1 MPAKLKSRSG
11 CLTCVTRKK
20 KCDEAKNGLPPKCG
34 HCFRL
39 GLACVWRSREQAEG
53 SKATT
58 AISISTTN
66 LKAKSPPPRLAVSNG
81 YPSFRNDF
89 EKQLILESSRLFQP
103 LVCATA
109 GPGFEELTL
118 LARFCTQSQL
128 VRDAVVAFAAHGQ
141 ASRSSDAYK
150 LSLTSYQSCVAGLR
164 RGLAYGG
171 SSPAERDQVL
181 AAIFFLG
188 SLESLKFG
196 VPSHYLAHFEMCRRL
211 LLSRLSGHSVLQDQS
226 LIKLY
231 RMIAEAVTYT
241 IATSSQY
248 SLSHNAQP
256 VGQSF
261 KCLFP
266 GDDYSASSPFLGGVH
281 KLYHIMFEVN
291 TLLRPPRADQGPT
304 LSLKVAQSCAKLW
317 GELDELEGSIETLYA
332 TSSVGEEVTRLYKVK
347 HQVAILALRVHLI
360 KISRPSAIP
369 TDPDIRFHLASV
381 IEMLAQQDVRE
392 PGNPALR
399 WPLIILACAAE
410 TDHDFQFLSTRM
422 HDMAA
427 VLDPVDSRKLVTTC
441 FTLGRYRHDPAEY
454 RHYQIE
460 TCEGPR
466 HIQSQLDFLLEPRL
480 LDANVYPHLSEHE
493 SASPDVL
500 VQKASNTRIEEI

>member
-20 KCDEAKNGLPPKCG
+20 KCDEAKNGSPPKCG

-53 SKATT
+53 SRAST
-58 AISISTTN
+58 AISTTN
-66 LKAKSPPPRLAVSNG
+66 LKAKSPPPRLTVSNG

-89 EKQLILESSRLFQP
+89 EKQLTLESSRLLQP
-103 LVCATA
+103 LICPTA

-118 LARFCTQSQL
+118 LGSFCTQSQL

-141 ASRSSDAYK
+141 ASRSTDAYK
-150 LSLTSYQSCVAGLR
+150 TSLTSYQSCVKGLQ
-164 RGLAYGG
+164 RGLAYEG
-171 SSPAERDQVL
+171 SSPAEKDQVL

-188 SLESLKFG
+188 LLESLKFG
-196 VPSHYLAHFEMCRRL
+196 DPSHYLAHFEMCRRL
-211 LLSRLSGHSVLQDQS
+211 LISRLSDDSVLQDAL

-241 IATSSQY
+241 IATNSQY
-248 SLSHNAQP
+248 SLSHNARA

-266 GDDYSASSPFLGGVH
+266 GDDYSTSSPFLGGVH

-291 TLLRPPRADQGPT
+291 TLLRPARTDQGPA
-304 LSLKVAQSCAKLW
+304 LSLTVAQSCSKLW
-317 GELDELEGSIETLYA
+317 GELDDLEGSIEALYA
-332 TSSVGEEVTRLYKVK
+332 TSSIAEEAIRLYKVK
-347 HQVAILALRVHLI
+347 HQVAILALRIHLI
-360 KISRPSAIP
+360 KISRPSAVP
-369 TDPDIRFHLASV
+369 LDPDIQLHLASV
-381 IEMLAQQDVRE
+381 IEVLAQQDVRE

-410 TDHDFQFLSTRM
+410 TDHDFQFLSMRM
-422 HDMAA
+422 HDIAA
-427 VLDPVDSRKLVTTC
+427 VLDPVDSRKLVSTC
-441 FTLGRYRHDPAEY
+441 ITLGRYRREPDEY

-466 HIQSQLDFLLEPRL
+466 HIRSQLDFLLEPRL
-480 LDANVYPHLSEHE
+480 LDESVYPHVSEHR
-493 SASPDVL
+493 SASPDVP
-500 VQKASNTRIEEI
+500 VQKVSNARIEEI